1 VGIKFKVTV
10 NLDVKRLQ
18 RNMLAEIAAEHQAI
32 AEDSIRFFNKKIARW
47 KNKDKFD
54 PEVKTKPGKWFV
66 GVSHDGKRDA
76 GKHFTWADKGTGER
90 GGGSAY
96 TIAPKGPYPLRFSAP
111 HSPKTLG
118 IMQPAPSGPKTTI
131 RTNVVIHPGI
141 WPRGWT
147 EEELDRWHKYII
159 PRTHEAARRGLAK
172 R

>member
-1 VGIKFKVTV
+1 MIKFGVKVNV
-10 NLDVKRLQ
+10 DVHKLQ
-18 RNMLAEIAAEHQAI
+18 QNMLTEIFVEHQVI
-32 AEDSIRFFNKKIARW
+32 ANDSIAQFNRKIARW
-47 KNKDKFD
+47 KNKDKF
-54 PEVKTKPGKWFV
+54 EAQVRTKPGKWFV
-66 GVSHDGKRDA
+66 GVAHNGDTDA

-96 TIAPKGPYPLRFSAP
+96 PITAKNGKSLVFSVP

-118 IMQPAPSGPKTTI
+118 ISQPTPSGPSKLIVAQTI
-131 RTNVVIHPGI
+131 MHPGI

-147 EEELDRWHKYII
+147 DLEKDYWSKFLG